1 MIMFSKNGAATMS
14 QQNEIKVE
22 IDSKVAEGTYANLA
36 IIAHSDCEFIID
48 FAKLLPGTPGAKV
61 HSRILLTP
69 KHAKLL
75 MTTLAKNLENFE
87 DKFGEIRIEG
97 DTTFPHNISSKPVV
111 N

>member
-1 MIMFSKNGAATMS
+1 MN
-14 QQNEIKVE
+14 QQKEIKVE
-22 IDSKVAEGTYANLA
+22 IDSKAAEGIYANLA
-36 IIAHSDCEFIID
+36 IIAHSDSEFIID

-75 MTTLAKNLENFE
+75 MTTLKKNIENFE
-87 DKFGEIRIEG
+87 DKFGEIRVEG
-97 DTTFPHNISSKPVV
+97 DATFPGNVSSKPVI